1 MPDLFD
7 LTLPRCPAPNTSVI
21 FSDESSQKEDFFVL
35 GALYLWLP
43 SGDYKRHIA
52 RLESKLTKLKADYEL
67 RKVKWEKVPKPG
79 RMLEGYKALIRYLA
93 SLRERVKFKCMIVD
107 TNAYPLGHRT
117 INDGDELVGYMK
129 YYTVFLTDGIMLT
142 QRGYF
147 YDITID
153 DYSWRPKTGHDSLA
167 LGEAVERR
175 YVRKSR
181 KAHLKQR
188 HSQLAVANE
197 EDSNLLQMVD
207 ILTGAVAFCRNGGM
221 VRDSV
226 RSVGMKELA
235 DVIQESYGGVRLGR
249 QQQPTGPF
257 VIWNFVDGEEGGPS
271 LTARGE
277 VAHYP

>member
-1 MPDLFD
+1 MLPDLFD
-7 LTLPRCPAPNTSVI
+7 LTLPRCAPNTSLI
-21 FSDESSQKEDFFVL
+21 FSDESSQNKRFCVL

-52 RLESKLTKLKADYEL
+52 RLESKLTKLKADYGL
-67 RKVKWEKVPKPG
+67 GTVKWEKVPRPG
-79 RMLEGYKALIRYLA
+79 RMLEGYKALVGYLA
-93 SLRERVKFKCMIVD
+93 SLRERVKFKCMVVD
-107 TNAYPLGHRT
+107 THAYPLDHATLYDR
-117 INDGDELVGYMK
+117 DSLVGYLK

-153 DYSWRPKTGHDSLA
+153 DYSWRPKTGHDSKA

-197 EDSNLLQMVD
+197 EESNLLQLTD
-207 ILTGAVAFCRNGGM
+207 ILAGAVAFCRNSG
-221 VRDSV
+221 RDRTSG

-235 DVIQESYGGVRLGR
+235 DVIQKSYGGVKLDG
-249 QQQPTGPF
+249 QQQYRGPF
-257 VIWNFVDGEEGGPS
+257 VVWNFVDREDGGLS

-277 VAHYP
+277 VVNYP

>member
-7 LTLPRCPAPNTSVI
+7 LTLPRCPAPYTSLI
-21 FSDESSQKEDFFVL
+21 FSDESSQNKRFFVL

-43 SGDYKRHIA
+43 SKDYKGHIA
-52 RLESKLTKLKADYEL
+52 RLEGKLAECKTEYGLGT
-67 RKVKWEKVPKPG
+67 VKWEEVPKPG
-79 RMLEGYKALIRYLA
+79 RKLEGYKALITYLA
-93 SLRERVKFKCMIVD
+93 SLKARIKFKCMVVD
-107 TNAYPLGHRT
+107 TSAYPLDHPT
-117 INDGDELVGYMK
+117 LNDRDSLVGYIK

-142 QRGYF
+142 RRGYF
-147 YDITID
+147 YDITMD
-153 DYSWRPKTGHDSLA
+153 DYPFRPKTGHDSRA

-181 KAHLKQR
+181 KAYLKQR

-207 ILTGAVAFCRNGGM
+207 ILAGAVAFCRNGGM
-221 VRDSV
+221 VRNSV
-226 RSVGMKELA
+226 RSVGMKEMVE
-235 DVIQESYGGVRLGR
+235 VIRQSYGGVRLDR

-257 VIWNFVDGEEGGPS
+257 VIWNFVDREEGGPS

-277 VAHYP
+277 VICYP

>member
-7 LTLPRCPAPNTSVI
+7 LTLPRCPAPNTSLI

-43 SGDYKRHIA
+43 SKDYKSHIDG
-52 RLESKLTKLKADYEL
+52 LENKLTKLKAEYDL
-67 RKVKWEKVPKPG
+67 GTVKWEKVPRPG
-79 RMLEGYKALIRYLA
+79 RRLEGYKALVRYMA
-93 SLRERVKFKCMIVD
+93 SLSQRVRFKCMVVD
-107 TNAYPLGHRT
+107 THSYPLDHPT
-117 INDGDELVGYMK
+117 INDRDSLVGYLQ

-153 DYSWRPKTGHDSLA
+153 DYSWRPKTGHDSRA

-197 EDSNLLQMVD
+197 ENSNLLQLAD
-207 ILTGAVAFCRNGGM
+207 ILAGAVAFCRNGGM
-221 VRDSV
+221 DRTSG

-235 DVIQESYGGVRLGR
+235 DTIQKSYGGVRLDTH
-249 QQQPTGPF
+249 QQPRGPF
-257 VIWNFVDGEEGGPS
+257 VIWNFIDREESGLS

-277 VAHYP
+277 VRYFP